1 VRRKDFLLFF
11 GLPFA
16 SVLVLFFVLSA
27 LNRAFIQT
35 STESLIRDQLRASAG
50 ILQAGIK
57 HALDEG
63 RPAAGLLG
71 QYGGVESIHYLALLD
86 GRGEV
91 LDWKSRFEGYLPVS
105 RRSAPAEG
113 SEIIDSPAGRIL
125 AVRTSFDG
133 ASGARYQLHLGYS
146 LDSLESMLARSRW
159 NFLLVFAAMAAA
171 GLVLFRGV
179 YRLHRSSVARAE
191 EAEAER
197 QEKERFKAISGF
209 TAGVAHE
216 IKNPLNSLSL
226 LLELLGRKAPAE
238 MAEDIALGRGE
249 VERIAGTIDRFSET
263 IRPLAPRKTTAA
275 LGPVL
280 ESVRSVFEKEASAKG
295 VALRIEVD
303 PPGLAA
309 SFDRDLL
316 VQALANLVRNS
327 IEATARGEIRIRAA
341 GRKRSIVIR
350 VEDTGEG
357 IAPADLERIFEPF
370 HSSKP
375 SGLGVGLFL
384 VRNIVQSHGG
394 TVTADVRPGG
404 GSVITIELPGGP
416 S

>member
-1 VRRKDFLLFF
+1 MR
-11 GLPFA
+11 
-16 SVLVLFFVLSA
+16 
-27 LNRAFIQT
+27 
-35 STESLIRDQLRASAG
+35 
-50 ILQAGIK
+50 
-57 HALDEG
+57 
-63 RPAAGLLG
+63 
-71 QYGGVESIHYLALLD
+71 
-86 GRGEV
+86 
-91 LDWKSRFEGYLPVS
+91 S
-105 RRSAPAEG
+105 RR
-113 SEIIDSPAGRIL
+113 
-125 AVRTSFDG
+125 
-133 ASGARYQLHLGYS
+133 
-146 LDSLESMLARSRW
+146 

-179 YRLHRSSVARAE
+179 YRLHRNSVARAE

-209 TAGVAHE
+209 TARVAHE

-249 VERIAGTIDRFSET
+249 VEKIAGTIDRFSET

-303 PPGLAA
+303 PPGLTAN
-309 SFDRDLL
+309 FDRDLL
-316 VQALANLVRNS
+316 IQALANLVRNS

-357 IAPADLERIFEPF
+357 IAPEDLERIFEPF

-394 TVTADVRPGG
+394 TVAAGVRPGG